1 MSSYELSGICMESDR
16 EETEETQR
24 SRMLTERVQ
33 AGDTEA
39 FGELIEQHRNRAKMW
54 AERMTGDP
62 HMADDIVQDAL
73 IRAFLH
79 IGSLQ
84 DTSRFQAWFHK
95 IVRNQANMRLR
106 RGGPYKREQP
116 FATFAAWEGDK
127 GSIDWDDL
135 DSLLF
140 HLTRSA
146 ANEVRYVDDPAESLM
161 RKELYETIH
170 SVLNCLSRKERD
182 IFEAYFFKQL
192 SPDEIAAMYQMTTG
206 SIYTYIH
213 RSRQKLRQE
222 HIRIS
227 LGLQPEQGGRALN
240 KSKLLQLPEWPASDS
255 VMLSIVDRM
264 GHLLATIG
272 DRRETAELM
281 GISGFAF
288 RMQISDKTTYADGIY
303 MFDWRATLRSFVQKL
318 GYEATILCG
327 QLSDSPVP
335 LLGAVERFPVVLPIE
350 EAVIPFIRKAID
362 AGKPVLYFDTAASR
376 PYVHEWSLIYGYDDD
391 NQTVQLTDALR
402 PDGKSLSYEHI
413 ALNPVRF
420 LVTVDRAEAAVKP
433 LQSRPDK
440 ESAKRYLA
448 EHSVRFAIEHAKNPR
463 SYRPMTV
470 YLSYTTGLSAYDRWI
485 GHMRGDPAI
494 PPNRYGA
501 GQLAATYA
509 QTRSCAAQYLRT
521 LPFKGEAMRFVLLA
535 SEAYEQAGEALSEFS
550 AAVPFMRTTEML
562 SREQCASCADWLE
575 QARAFETAAIEY
587 LEKAINHLEK
597 GKSR

>member
-1 MSSYELSGICMESDR
+1 MSSYELSSIRMESGR
-16 EETEETQR
+16 KESEEARR
-24 SRMLTERVQ
+24 SRMLAERAQ
-33 AGDTEA
+33 SGDTEA

-54 AERMTGDP
+54 AERITGDP

-79 IGSLQ
+79 IGSLH
-84 DTSRFQAWFHK
+84 DTSRFQIWLHK

-106 RGGPYKREQP
+106 RGGPYKREMP
-116 FATFAAWEGDK
+116 FATFASLDGDS

-146 ANEVRYVDDPAESLM
+146 ANEVKYFHDPAESLM

-222 HIRIS
+222 QIRLS
-227 LGLQPEQGGRALN
+227 LGLQPNKGGRALN

-255 VMLSIVDRM
+255 VMLSFIDRI
-264 GHLLATIG
+264 GHMLAAIG

-288 RMQISDKTTYADGIY
+288 RIQISDKTTFADGIY
-303 MFDWRATLRSFVQKL
+303 MFDWRQTLRLFMQEL
-318 GYEATILCG
+318 GYETTLLCG
-327 QLSDSPVP
+327 QLADSPVP

-350 EAVIPFIRKAID
+350 ESVIPFIRKAID
-362 AGKPVLYFDTAASR
+362 TSKPVFYFDTTASR
-376 PYVHEWSLIYGYDDD
+376 PFVHEWSLIYGYDDEK
-391 NQTVQLTDALR
+391 QTVQLTDALK
-402 PDGKSLSYEHI
+402 PDGKSLSYEDI

-420 LVTVDRAEAAVKP
+420 LATVERVEEPAKPQQSLAAKEAT
-433 LQSRPDK
+433 
-440 ESAKRYLA
+440 KRHLA
-448 EHSVRFAIEHAKNPR
+448 EQSVRFAIEHARNPR
-463 SYRPMTV
+463 AYCPMTG
-470 YLSYTTGLSAYDRWI
+470 YLSYTSGLSAYDQWI

-509 QTRSCAAQYLRT
+509 QTRSYAAQYLRGI
-521 LPFKGEAMRFVLLA
+521 PFQGEAMRFTLLA
-535 SEAYEQAGEALSEFS
+535 SEAYEQTSEALSEFS
-550 AAVPFMRTTEML
+550 AVVPFMRTAEVL
-562 SREQCASCADWLE
+562 SREQCEKCADWLE
-575 QARAFETAAIEY
+575 QAKAFETAAIGY
-587 LEKAINHLEK
+587 LEKTINHLEK
-597 GKSR
+597 GNSL